1 MSDRLASKEILLRKI
16 TDRSAKLCI
25 IGLGYVGLPLAIE
38 FGKAGFSV
46 VGIDLDGLKCARI
59 NAGESYIGDVPD
71 EIVAQMVQSG
81 QLRASADNDELSDAD
96 VAIICVPTPLGKSKD
111 PDISYIVAA
120 ADQLSE
126 HMHPGILV
134 VLESTTYPGTT
145 EEVLLPRI
153 AANGDKVGRDFF
165 LAFSPERV
173 DPGNRKWNTHNTPKV
188 VGGMTPDC
196 LDVAM
201 ALYQTAVQTLVPVS
215 SPAVAEMVKILEN
228 TFRAVNIGFVNEM
241 AQICHR
247 IDMDIWEVIAAAK
260 TKPFGFMPFYPGPGL
275 GGHCIPS
282 DPFYLSWKA
291 RTHNFTARFIELAGE
306 INSAMPGYV
315 VARIMNALNEKKKSL
330 AGARIVILGVTYKK
344 NISDTRES
352 PAIEI
357 IHLLREKGAEVSF
370 VDPHVTKFVTDN
382 FKLKAKLLDQ
392 KLLKSSDAVV
402 IVADHDAFDYK
413 FIVKNS
419 PLIIDTRN
427 ATKEIPHRHNV
438 IKL

>member
-1 MSDRLASKEILLRKI
+1 MSDMSTSKEILLRKI

-46 VGIDLDGLKCARI
+46 VGIDLNEQKCARI

-120 ADQLSE
+120 ADQLAE

-153 AANGDKVGRDFF
+153 AANGDRVGLDFF

-201 ALYQTAVQTLVPVS
+201 ALYETAVVTLVPVS

-275 GGHCIPS
+275 GGHCIPV
-282 DPFYLSWKA
+282 DPLYLTWKM
-291 RTHNFTARFIELAGE
+291 RGLNVQTRFIELADT
-306 INSAMPGYV
+306 INSGMPYWWVG
-315 VARIMNALNEKKKSL
+315 RIQDALNERGKPLKGSKIL
-330 AGARIVILGVTYKK
+330 VLGAAYKP
-344 NISDTRES
+344 DVADLRES
-352 PAIEI
+352 PALVIIEALQKGGALVSYNDPYI
-357 IHLLREKGAEVSF
+357 PELTVGDEVLRSVELTEDVLREADCLFVHTGHSTYEWAELARCVDLAVDARNIMPGAS
-370 VDPHVTKFVTDN
+370 
-382 FKLKAKLLDQ
+382 
-392 KLLKSSDAVV
+392 
-402 IVADHDAFDYK
+402 
-413 FIVKNS
+413 
-419 PLIIDTRN
+419 R
-427 ATKEIPHRHNV
+427 
-438 IKL
+438 